1 MTREETI
8 TILSVI
14 KAAYP
19 QWARGLT
26 KTDADMMITLWSSM
40 LEEHEYKLVQVAIK
54 KIIATNKFPPS
65 VAEVI
70 ESINYIKT
78 GGQAEMT
85 EIEAWGLVRKAIKN
99 SAYNAEEEFNKL
111 PEKIQQAIGSHNVLH
126 NWSQESINGIE
137 TVIGSNFMRSY
148 KATVIRK
155 KEEKQLPQSIRA
167 MLGDI
172 SQNIG
177 KKMIEGDK

>member
-1 MTREETI
+1 MTQEETI
-8 TILSVI
+8 KVLSVI

-19 QWARGLT
+19 QWARDL
-26 KTDADMMITLWSSM
+26 KPTDAKAMVNLWSDM
-40 LEEHEYKLVQVAIK
+40 LEDYPYNVVQVAIK

-70 ESINYIKT
+70 EAINYIKT
-78 GGQAEMT
+78 GGQSEMT

-111 PEKIQQAIGSHNVLH
+111 PEKIQQAIGSHNILH

-148 KATVIRK
+148 KATVARK

-167 MLGDI
+167 MLGDV

-177 KKMIEGDK
+177 RKMIEGDK

>member
-70 ESINYIKT
+70 EAINYIT
-78 GGQAEMT
+78 SGGQSEMT

-111 PEKIQQAIGSHNVLH
+111 PEKIQQAIGSHNILH
-126 NWSQESINGIE
+126 NWSQESVNGIE

-148 KATVIRK
+148 KQTVIRN
-155 KEEKQLPQSIRA
+155 KEEKQLPQSIRT
-167 MLGDI
+167 MLD
-172 SQNIG
+172 SIG
-177 KKMIEGDK
+177 NKMIEGISNGNK

>member
-1 MTREETI
+1 MNNTDTI
-8 TILSVI
+8 KILSVI

-19 QWARGLT
+19 QWARDL
-26 KTDADMMITLWSSM
+26 KPIDAKAMVNLWSSM
-40 LEEHEYKLVQVAIK
+40 LQEYEYNLVQIAIK

-70 ESINYIKT
+70 EAINYIKT
-78 GGQAEMT
+78 GGQSEMT

-111 PEKIQQAIGSHNVLH
+111 PVKIQQTIGSHNILH
-126 NWSQESINGIE
+126 NWSQESVNAIE

-148 KATVIRK
+148 KVTVANKRQ
-155 KEEKQLPQSIRA
+155 EEQLPQNIKT
-167 MLGDI
+167 MLGSI
-172 SQNIG
+172 A
-177 KKMIEGDK
+177 KKMIEGE

>member
-1 MTREETI
+1 MTPEETI
-8 TILSVI
+8 KILSII

-19 QWARGLT
+19 QWAKDL
-26 KTDADMMITLWSSM
+26 KASDAKMMVTLWNDM
-40 LEEHEYKLVQVAIK
+40 LQDYEYNLVQVAIK
-54 KIIATNKFPPS
+54 KVIATNKFPPS

-99 SAYNAEEEFNKL
+99 SAYHAGEEFNKL
-111 PEKIQQAIGSHNVLH
+111 PPRIQQAIGSHNILH

-148 KATVIRK
+148 KQTVIRK
-155 KEEKQLPQSIRA
+155 KEEKQLPQSIKT
-167 MLGDI
+167 MLG
-172 SQNIG
+172 NIG
-177 KKMIEGDK
+177 QKMIEGDK

>member
-1 MTREETI
+1 MTQEETI
-8 TILSVI
+8 KILSII

-19 QWARGLT
+19 QWARDL
-26 KTDADMMITLWSSM
+26 KPTDAKAMVNLWGAM
-40 LEEHEYKLVQVAIK
+40 LEDYPYNVVQIAIK

-70 ESINYIKT
+70 EAINYIKT

-111 PEKIQQAIGSHNVLH
+111 PSRIQEAIGSHNILH
-126 NWSQESINGIE
+126 NWSQESVGIE

-148 KATVIRK
+148 KQTVIRK
-155 KEEKQLPQSIRA
+155 KEEKQLPQSIRT

-172 SQNIG
+172 G
-177 KKMIEGDK
+177 RKMIEGDK

>member
-8 TILSVI
+8 TILSII

-70 ESINYIKT
+70 EAINYIT
-78 GGQAEMT
+78 SGGASEMT

-111 PEKIQQAIGSHNVLH
+111 PEKIQRAIGSHNILH
-126 NWSQESINGIE
+126 NWSQETVDGIE
-137 TVIGSNFMRSY
+137 KVIGSNFMRSY
-148 KATVIRK
+148 KATVIRN
-155 KEEKQLPQSIRA
+155 KEEKQLPQSIRT
-167 MLGDI
+167 MLG
-172 SQNIG
+172 SIG
-177 KKMIEGDK
+177 NKMIEGDK

>member
-1 MTREETI
+1 MTPEETI
-8 TILSVI
+8 KILSII

-19 QWARGLT
+19 QWARDL
-26 KTDADMMITLWSSM
+26 KPTDAKAMVNLWSSM
-40 LEEHEYKLVQVAIK
+40 LEDYPYNVVQVAIK

-70 ESINYIKT
+70 EAINYIKT
-78 GGQAEMT
+78 GGKSEMT

-111 PEKIQQAIGSHNVLH
+111 PPRIQQAIGSHNILH

-148 KATVIRK
+148 KQTVIRK
-155 KEEKQLPQSIRA
+155 KEEKQLPQSIKT
-167 MLGDI
+167 MLG
-172 SQNIG
+172 NIG
-177 KKMIEGDK
+177 NKMIEGDK

>member
-1 MTREETI
+1 MTREETT

-70 ESINYIKT
+70 EAINYIT
-78 GGQAEMT
+78 SGGQSEMT

-111 PEKIQQAIGSHNVLH
+111 PTKIQQTIGSHNILH
-126 NWSQESINGIE
+126 NWSQESVNGIE

-148 KATVIRK
+148 KQTVIRK
-155 KEEKQLPQSIRA
+155 KEEKQIPTSIKK
-167 MLGDI
+167 MLG
-172 SQNIG
+172 NIAS
-177 KKMIEGDK
+177 KMIEGDR

>member
-1 MTREETI
+1 MTPEETI
-8 TILSVI
+8 KILSII

-19 QWARGLT
+19 QWAKDL
-26 KTDADMMITLWSSM
+26 KASDAKMMVTLWNDM
-40 LEEHEYKLVQVAIK
+40 LQDYEYNLVQIAIK
-54 KIIATNKFPPS
+54 KVIATNKFPPS

-70 ESINYIKT
+70 EAINYIKT
-78 GGQAEMT
+78 GGQSEMT

-99 SAYNAEEEFNKL
+99 SAYNAEEEFNRL

-148 KATVIRK
+148 KQTVIRK
-155 KEEKQLPQSIRA
+155 KEEKQLPSSIKK
-167 MLGDI
+167 MLGNVG
-172 SQNIG
+172 Q
-177 KKMIEGDK
+177 KMIEGDR

>member
-1 MTREETI
+1 MTPEETI
-8 TILSVI
+8 KILSII

-19 QWARGLT
+19 QWARDL
-26 KTDADMMITLWSSM
+26 KPTDAKAMVNLWSSM
-40 LEEHEYKLVQVAIK
+40 LEDYPYNIVQVAIK

-70 ESINYIKT
+70 EAINYIT
-78 GGQAEMT
+78 SGGKSEMT

-99 SAYNAEEEFNKL
+99 S
-111 PEKIQQAIGSHNVLH
+111 
-126 NWSQESINGIE
+126 
-137 TVIGSNFMRSY
+137 VIGSNFMRSY

-167 MLGDI
+167 MLG
-172 SQNIG
+172 NIG
-177 KKMIEGDK
+177 QNLLEKGE